1 MMAAGAIL
9 MLLSIVALLVI
20 ATASSIDQVG
30 R

>member
-1 MMAAGAIL
+1 MTAGAIL

>member
-1 MMAAGAIL
+1 MAAGAIL

-20 ATASSIDQVG
+20 ATADSIDRVG